1 MLLFWWW
8 WKWWRVGGLEGERER
23 VEIEFLLGGV
33 ECVGL
38 ALFYWASPLSSTIG
52 GLRESGA
59 GQAVQGKEGWGGGGT
74 WRKSIGALKMP
85 TSAERV

>member
-1 MLLFWWW
+1 MSG
-8 WKWWRVGGLEGERER
+8 VGGGCCCCSGGGGSGGGLEDWRERER

-74 WRKSIGALKMP
+74 WR
-85 TSAERV
+85 